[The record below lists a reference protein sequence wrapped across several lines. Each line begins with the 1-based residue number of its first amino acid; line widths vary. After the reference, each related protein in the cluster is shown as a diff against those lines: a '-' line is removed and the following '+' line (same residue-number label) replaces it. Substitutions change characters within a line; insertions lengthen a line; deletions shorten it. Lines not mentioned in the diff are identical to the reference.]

1 MIPFIQRYYRMAP
14 LLFPIKNDMTKY
26 DISKI
31 CPWCLGHDDYV
42 AYHNEEWGVPEYD
55 DRSLWEKLILDGA
68 QAGLSWWTI
77 LNKRENYRIAFD
89 GFDPEKVA
97 VYDEQKV
104 QELLANPGI
113 VRNKLKVRAAIT
125 NAQAY
130 LDISSRGTSF
140 SDYLWKYLDGK
151 PLVNHFVKMSEV
163 PANTSTS
170 DRMSKELKKDG
181 FKFVGS
187 TIVYAFMQASGMVN
201 DHLVTC
207 PRHRELI

>member
-1 MIPFIQRYYRMAP
+1 
-14 LLFPIKNDMTKY
+14 MTKY